1 MMNLSVFEGMPQPL
15 FLFFIFATLLAC
27 FQFWFIFHRHK
38 SLNRQIIKAID
49 APVYLFDE
57 QGNILKLL
65 NTPAKEKKF
74 ISIGDLHNLNFR
86 SLLTHKEEYL
96 EYISVLQDVLR
107 TKRTAQRVVQIKGDS
122 YREYYIKVRIVYLNR
137 KRVLVFANNITKS
150 ETQRIENEKYRFFL
164 ESILENLPIATTVKD
179 KNDNGK
185 YLIWNRKAT
194 EIMGVSSDRI
204 VGKCEKDF
212 KSFFLSNFIQETD
225 KQVIEKGRAQSYIK
239 YFTNPYGKE
248 YILSFNK
255 ALVTYNN
262 GEERWMV
269 SSALDITELLT
280 AKEKAEEANRLK
292 TAFLNNISHEIR
304 TPLNA
309 IVGFS
314 SMLTEFNTNSEC
326 KEYVQIIKRNNEL
339 LLQLINDILDVS
351 KIETDLSMFIE
362 GEMDV
367 NKTFCNMQ
375 VIAQTKISPQVQVL
389 FSPESERCVIYT
401 IPARVK
407 QVINN
412 YLSNAIKYTEQ
423 GYIKIGYNLLPEKK
437 IRFFVRD
444 TGCGIPAD
452 KQDEIFGYFTKLN
465 DFKQGAGLGLS
476 ICKIIAEKIGGKVG
490 VISEPGKGS
499 EFRLEIPFIQINEG

>member
-1 MMNLSVFEGMPQPL
+1 MMNLLAFEGISQLL
-15 FLFFIFATLLAC
+15 FPVLILATLFAY
-27 FQFWFIFHRHK
+27 FQFRFIFHKHK
-38 SLNRQIIKAID
+38 SLNRQIIKAFD
-49 APVYLFDE
+49 APVYLLDG

-65 NTPAKEKKF
+65 NTPAKEKRF
-74 ISIGDLHNLNFR
+74 ISIGDLHNLNIR
-86 SLLTHKEEYL
+86 SLLAHQEEYS
-96 EYISVLQDVLR
+96 EYISTLQNVLR
-107 TKRTAQRVVQIKGDS
+107 TKRTVQRVVQIRSDNG
-122 YREYYIKVRIVYLNR
+122 REYYIKVRIVHLNR
-137 KRVLVFANNITKS
+137 KQVLVFANNITKS

-185 YLIWNRKAT
+185 YLIWNKKAA
-194 EIMGVSSDRI
+194 EIMGVSADKI
-204 VGKCEKDF
+204 VGKHEKDF
-212 KSFFLSNFIQETD
+212 KAFFLGNFIQKTD
-225 KQVIEKGRAQSYIK
+225 KQVIEGGRAQSYIK
-239 YFTNPYGKE
+239 YFTNPHGKE
-248 YILSFNK
+248 YILSFSK

-269 SSALDITELLT
+269 SSALDITELLRT
-280 AKEKAEEANRLK
+280 KYKAEEASRLK
-292 TAFLNNISHEIR
+292 AAFLNNISHEIR

-314 SMLTEFNTNSEC
+314 GMLADFNANNEC
-326 KEYVQIIKRNNEL
+326 KEYVQIIKRNSEL

-367 NKTFCNMQ
+367 NQTFRNMQ
-375 VIAQTKISPQVQVL
+375 VVAQTKVSPQVQVL

-412 YLSNAIKYTEQ
+412 YLSNAIKCTEQ
-423 GYIKIGYNLLPEKK
+423 GYIKIGYSLLPKKK